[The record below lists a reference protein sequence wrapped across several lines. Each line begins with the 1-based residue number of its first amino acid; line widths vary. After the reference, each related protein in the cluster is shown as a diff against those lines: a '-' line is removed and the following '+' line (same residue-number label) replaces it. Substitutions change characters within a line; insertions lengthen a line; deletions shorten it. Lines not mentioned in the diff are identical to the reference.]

1 MQASSGKGVEEIVT
15 AVKGGGDRWPSLVTT
30 RDLREL
36 FQIKLIGLTKV
47 EIGTLFNIYK

>member
-1 MQASSGKGVEEIVT
+1 M

-30 RDLREL
+30 RDLRKL

-47 EIGTLFNIYK
+47 EIGILFNIYK